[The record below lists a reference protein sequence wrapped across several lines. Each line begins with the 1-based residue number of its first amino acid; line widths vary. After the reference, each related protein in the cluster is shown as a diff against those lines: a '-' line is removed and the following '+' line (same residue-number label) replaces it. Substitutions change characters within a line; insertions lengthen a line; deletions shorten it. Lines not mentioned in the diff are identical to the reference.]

1 MDRGVL
7 QAAAAHKEAVVGG
20 PQMTDEERTRKI
32 AELNDR
38 LRTTFSPDAGQ
49 VFMTRGIDAL
59 DEKTKAE
66 VIAAVKMDTDFTED
80 NDPYGEHDY
89 GTVQIAGRTY
99 VWKIDYYD
107 LRMKFMSP
115 DPSDPAVTRR
125 VLVLLLPSE
134 W

>member
-1 MDRGVL
+1 
-7 QAAAAHKEAVVGG
+7 
-20 PQMTDEERTRKI
+20 MTDEEGRTKKI
-32 AELNDR
+32 AELNDSFR
-38 LRTTFSPDAGQ
+38 KTFVGGQ
-49 VFMTRGIDAL
+49 VLMTRGIEAL

-66 VIAAVKMDTDFTED
+66 VIAAVMKFDAFDED

-99 VWKIDYYD
+99 VWKIDTYD
-107 LRMKFMSP
+107 LRLKFMSP

-125 VLVLLLPSE
+125 CLTILKPSE

>member
-1 MDRGVL
+1 
-7 QAAAAHKEAVVGG
+7 
-20 PQMTDEERTRKI
+20 MTDEERTRKI
-32 AELNDR
+32 AELNDQ

-49 VFMTRGIDAL
+49 VFMTRGIEAL
-59 DEKTKAE
+59 DERTRAE
-66 VIAAVKMDTDFTED
+66 VIAAIMEFDAFDED

-89 GTVQIAGRTY
+89 GTVQIAGKTY
-99 VWKIDYYD
+99 VWKIDAYD
-107 LRMKFMSP
+107 QRLRYMSP